1 MENWTSDNW
10 NTSAYVAGINR
21 ITPLGMYYYYVDE
34 AEIPNLGGVIGNC
47 NAIVS
52 CYFSPIFSSAD
63 FDLAQV
69 PYDVDR
75 FGKAVGSLDTTPTV
89 KRITGIKS
97 HIKELGTFKKYN
109 VDRPT
114 GNLRDYRNESRLLNY
129 PYSYSMVSDNMNIPL
144 EVRYHEIFP
153 YNSDSNDFKIACS
166 SMVTDKGS
174 YNIFVRGFKGDQT
187 GTMESLMS
195 SSPTEIPIASS
206 AYAQWSSTQKA
217 STNQSLMN
225 NIQSLSQANAFSQ
238 ESIELQR
245 RQTGVNTVI
254 GALNG
259 VVGTASNL
267 MSGNVGGALGSVFG
281 IGQQAIN
288 YGQQMQQMNL
298 KSDHSHRA
306 YALGQSQAIGSKNAM
321 LKDLSNTPRSMMS
334 TGSDVLFSLKNSG
347 AKIILYRYTITNIY
361 KQRLGDYFAMYGYKQ
376 NKMMT
381 IDLRSRRDYNYIQT
395 IGANIESKYSDV
407 TIPKD
412 HLRKLTE
419 IFDNGVTIW
428 HIDRNGGLFQNYKYD
443 NKEV

>member
-10 NTSAYVAGINR
+10 NTSIYVAGINK
-21 ITPLGMYYYYVDE
+21 ITPLGMYYYYVDD

-47 NAIVS
+47 NAINS
-52 CYFSPIFSSAD
+52 CWFTPVFDLGD
-63 FDLAQV
+63 FDIAQV

-75 FGKAVGSLDTTPTV
+75 FGKAVGSLDTTPNV
-89 KRITGIKS
+89 KRITGVRT
-97 HIKELGTFKKYN
+97 HIKELGTFRKYEVN
-109 VDRPT
+109 RPT
-114 GNLRDYRNESRLLNY
+114 HNLRDWRNESRLLNF
-129 PYSYSMVSDNMNIPL
+129 PYSYCMISDNINVPL

-153 YNSDSNDFKIACS
+153 YEVTSNEFKVACS
-166 SMVTDKGS
+166 SMISDKGS
-174 YNIFVRGFKGDQT
+174 YNIFVRGNKGDQL

-195 SSPTEIPIASS
+195 SSPTEIPVASS

-225 NIQSLSQANAFSQ
+225 NLQSLSQANAFAQ
-238 ESIELQR
+238 EGINLQR
-245 RQTGVNTVI
+245 TQTGINTAI
-254 GALNG
+254 GIGGNIVSGLG
-259 VVGTASNL
+259 NL
-267 MSGNVGGALGSVFG
+267 ATGNIGGALGNVFG
-281 IGQQAIN
+281 GVQQGIQ
-288 YGQQMQQMNL
+288 YGQQMQHLNL

-321 LKDLSNTPRSMMS
+321 LKDLNNTPRSMMS
-334 TGSDVLFSLKNSG
+334 TGSDVLFSLKNSN
-347 AKIILYRYTITNIY
+347 ARIDLYRYGLTTQY
-361 KQRLGDYFAMYGYKQ
+361 KERLGDYFAMYGYKQ
-376 NKMMT
+376 ARVMP

-395 IGANIESKYSDV
+395 VGANIQSKYNDV

-443 NKEV
+443 NVEV